1 MRDDASISNFKKM
14 KNIFKSALIPSLV
27 LVIGFTSCK
36 KDTPDEQTIA
46 PESLTLSGEIKSSL
60 SLKEN
65 STYTLKGRVIVSN
78 NSVLTIP
85 AGTQILVETAASAA
99 DKGALIITKGSKINI
114 NGTKEKPVVFTSAA
128 ASKSPGDWIGIIVMG
143 KASTNGSGGM
153 LNLAGH
159 TVSNDTQFGGSED
172 GDNSGSI
179 KYLRLEFAGGLNPAL
194 EEEWALDMT
203 SGLSLNGV
211 GSGTTIEN
219 VMVKHSR
226 DDAFQFVGGT
236 VNAKYLIAYNNGDD
250 NFDFDRGYRGKLQFI
265 VSYNPT
271 GSTLAIRAHGMESL
285 NDKDASDATPYTRP
299 VISNMTIIGPQG
311 TDNDMTHQSQ
321 GIYIRR
327 NTRFN
332 VQNSI
337 IAGYSNGGLML
348 CPKTK
353 PLLVNNQG
361 SEFKYNLVN
370 ADLQARSFTYDDG
383 PSGIVIIPD
392 PEVTG
397 YAVQAEP
404 NVIQK
409 PSLNRNKVTG
419 TTELQLKGLYAG
431 SPDLS
436 PAAGSPA
443 MSNANL
449 TGADFSTFFTAA
461 AHVGAVGTDNWTA
474 ASGWVNWQ

>member
-1 MRDDASISNFKKM
+1 M
-14 KNIFKSALIPSLV
+14 KNIFKSVLISSLV

-36 KDTPDEQTIA
+36 KDTATSIDENPLT
-46 PESLTLSGEIKSSL
+46 PENLILSGEIKSSL

-65 STYTLKGRVIVSN
+65 STYTLKGRVYVLN

-85 AGTQILVETAASAA
+85 AGTRILVESAA
-99 DKGALIITKGSKINI
+99 TASEKGALIISRGSKINI
-114 NGTKEKPVVFTSAA
+114 SGTQERPVVFTSAA
-128 ASKSPGDWIGIIVMG
+128 AAKAPGDWIGIIVMG
-143 KASTNGSGGM
+143 KASTNGTGGM

-159 TVSNDTQFGGSED
+159 TANNDTQFGGSD
-172 GDNSGSI
+172 DTDNSGSI
-179 KYLRLEFAGGLNPAL
+179 KYLRIEYAGGLNPEK

-211 GSGTTIEN
+211 GSGTFIEN

-265 VSYNPT
+265 ISYNPI
-271 GSTLAIRAHGMESL
+271 GSTVAIRANGMESL
-285 NDKDASDATPYTRP
+285 NDKDASEMMPYTRP

-311 TDNDMTHQSQ
+311 TDTDMTRQSQ
-321 GIYIRR
+321 GIYIRK

-370 ADLQARSFTYDDG
+370 ADIQARSFTYDDG

-392 PEVTG
+392 PEVSG
-397 YAVQAEP
+397 YAIQMQDNE
-404 NVIQK
+404 IQK
-409 PSLNRNKVTG
+409 QSLNRNKIVG
-419 TTELQLKGLYAG
+419 TTELQLKGLYVSSPDLAPVAG
-431 SPDLS
+431 SPVLS
-436 PAAGSPA
+436 S
-443 MSNANL
+443 ANL
-449 TGADFSTFFTAA
+449 SGADFSTFFTAA
-461 AHVGAVGTDNWTA
+461 THVGAVGTDNWTA
-474 ASGWVNWQ
+474 SGVWVNWQ

>member
-1 MRDDASISNFKKM
+1 M
-14 KNIFKSALIPSLV
+14 KNILKSALIPSLV
-27 LVIGFTSCK
+27 LMLGFTSCK
-36 KDTPDEQTIA
+36 KDSANPIDEKPLI
-46 PESLTLSGEIKSSL
+46 PENLILSGEIKSSL

-65 STYTLKGRVIVSN
+65 STYTLKGQVFVLN

-85 AGTQILVETAASAA
+85 AGTQILVESAASASE
-99 DKGALIITKGSKINI
+99 KGALIISRGSKINI
-114 NGTKEKPVVFTSAA
+114 NGTKDQPVVFTSAA
-128 ASKSPGDWIGIIVMG
+128 TSKAPGDWIGIIVMG
-143 KASTNGSGGM
+143 RASTNGPGGM
-153 LNLAGH
+153 LNIAGH
-159 TVSNDTQFGGSED
+159 AVNNDTQFGGSD
-172 GDNSGSI
+172 DTDNSGSI
-179 KYLRLEFAGGLNPAL
+179 KYLRIEYAGGLNPAQ

-211 GSGTTIEN
+211 GSGTSIEN

-226 DDAFQFVGGT
+226 DDAFQFIGGT

-265 VSYNPT
+265 ISYNPT
-271 GSTLAIRAHGMESL
+271 VTTIAIRANGMESL
-285 NDKDASDATPYTRP
+285 NDKDASDILPYTRP

-311 TDNDMTHQSQ
+311 TDADMTHQSQ
-321 GIYIRR
+321 GIYIRK

-353 PLLVNNQG
+353 PLLVKNQV

-370 ADLQARSFTYDDG
+370 ADIQARSFTYDDG

-397 YAVQAEP
+397 YATQMQD

-409 PSLNRNKVTG
+409 QSINKNIIVG
-419 TTELQLKGLYAG
+419 TAELQLKRLYLSYPDLAPEVG
-431 SPDLS
+431 SPVLVS
-436 PAAGSPA
+436 
-443 MSNANL
+443 ANL
-449 TGADFSTFFTAA
+449 SGADFSTFFTAA
-461 AHVGAVGTDNWTA
+461 AHLGAVGTDNWT
-474 ASGWVNWQ
+474 SYGVWVNWQ

>member
-1 MRDDASISNFKKM
+1 M
-14 KNIFKSALIPSLV
+14 KNILKSMLIPGLA
-27 LVIGFTSCK
+27 LVIGLSSCK
-36 KDTPDEQTIA
+36 KDSATPMDQTPA
-46 PESLTLSGEIKSSL
+46 PENLILSGEIKSSL

-65 STYTLKGRVIVSN
+65 STYTLKGRVSVTN

-85 AGTQILVETAASAA
+85 AGTQILVESAASAS
-99 DKGALIITKGSKINI
+99 DKGALIIGRGSKLNI

-128 ASKSPGDWIGIIVMG
+128 SAKAPGDWIGIIVMG
-143 KASTNGSGGM
+143 RASTNGSGGM

-159 TVSNDTQFGGSED
+159 TAGNDTQFGGSD
-172 GDNSGSI
+172 DMDNSGSI
-179 KYLRLEFAGGLNPAL
+179 KYLRVEYAGGLNPAQ
-194 EEEWALDMT
+194 EEEWAVDMT
-203 SGLSLNGV
+203 SGLSMNGV
-211 GSGTTIEN
+211 GSGTTMEN
-219 VMVKHSR
+219 IMVKHSR

-265 VSYNPT
+265 ISYNTT
-271 GSTLAIRAHGMESL
+271 GSTVAIRAHGMESL
-285 NDKDASDATPYTRP
+285 NDKDASEFLPYTRP

-311 TDNDMTHQSQ
+311 IDTDMTRQSQ
-321 GIYIRR
+321 GIYIRK

-370 ADLQARSFTYDDG
+370 ADIQTRSFTYDNG

-392 PEVTG
+392 PEVE
-397 YAVQAEP
+397 AIA
-404 NVIQK
+404 IQQTTFQT
-409 PSLNRNKVTG
+409 PSLNRNKVVG
-419 TTELQLKGLYAG
+419 TMELQLKGLYA
-431 SPDLS
+431 STPDLS
-436 PAAGSPA
+436 PASGSSA
-443 MSNANL
+443 MVDANL
-449 TGADFSTFFTAA
+449 SGADFSTFFTAA
-461 AHVGAVGTDNWTA
+461 SHIGAIGTDNWS
-474 ASGWVNWQ
+474 ASGAWVNWQ

>member
-1 MRDDASISNFKKM
+1 M
-14 KNIFKSALIPSLV
+14 KNFFKSALIPSLV
-27 LVIGFTSCK
+27 LMLGFTSCK
-36 KDTPDEQTIA
+36 KDSVNPIDEKPLTPENII
-46 PESLTLSGEIKSSL
+46 LSGEIKSSL

-65 STYTLKGRVIVSN
+65 STYTLKGRVSVIN

-85 AGTQILVETAASAA
+85 AGTRILVEIAATAS
-99 DKGALIITKGSKINI
+99 DKGALIIGRGSKINI

-128 ASKSPGDWIGIIVMG
+128 PVKAPGDWIGIIVMG
-143 KASTNGSGGM
+143 KASTNGPGGM
-153 LNLAGH
+153 LNIAGH
-159 TVSNDTQFGGSED
+159 IVNNDTEFGGSD
-172 GDNSGSI
+172 DTDNSGSI
-179 KYLRLEFAGGLNPAL
+179 KYLRIEYAGGLNPAQ

-265 VSYNPT
+265 ISYNPT
-271 GSTLAIRAHGMESL
+271 SSAVAIRAHGMESL
-285 NDKDASDATPYTRP
+285 NDKDASDILPYTRP
-299 VISNMTIIGPQG
+299 VISNMTIIGPEG
-311 TDNDMTHQSQ
+311 LDTDMTHQNQ
-321 GIYIRR
+321 GIYIRK

-348 CPKTK
+348 CPRTK
-353 PLLVNNQG
+353 PLLLNNLG

-370 ADLQARSFTYDDG
+370 ADIQTRSFTYDDG

-392 PEVTG
+392 PEVSG
-397 YAVQAEP
+397 YAIQLQD
-404 NVIQK
+404 NIIQK
-409 PSLNRNKVTG
+409 QSINRNKIVG
-419 TTELQLKGLYAG
+419 TTDLQLKRVYLS
-431 SPDLS
+431 SPDLT
-436 PAAGSPA
+436 PEAGSPA
-443 MSNANL
+443 LISANL
-449 TGADFSTFFTAA
+449 SGADFSTFFTAA
-461 AHVGAVGTDNWTA
+461 AHVGALGTDNWTA
-474 ASGWVNWQ
+474 YGVWVNWQ